1 MKIRKAIFPVGG
13 LGTFSTFK
21 KAYEDASGQSLNVTA
36 IGYWQV
42 MAEIRWAVIALQQAA
57 RNNSGQELSLE
68 LALSGY
74 LVPEMEMN
82 MLNLIDEIEQGI
94 WADLDS

>member
-1 MKIRKAIFPVGG
+1 
-13 LGTFSTFK
+13 LGPFSAFR
-21 KAYEDASGQSLNVTA
+21 KAYEKQSRQSLNVTA

-74 LVPEMEMN
+74 LVPNMEMN
-82 MLNLIDEIEQGI
+82 MLTLIDEIEQGI